1 MTWKEMF
8 RNKDKKTGVQTPEL
22 RKYTPP
28 PMPSVEPQKPK
39 EFDNAQDVLIIPK
52 HDKIETWVDSDYIP
66 YKDEITI
73 AYDDIKIIYKIGDGI
88 HIWNELHEV
97 SLEEVVAKGCMC
109 YNGGINRRYK
119 VRFKFFPERTM

>member
-1 MTWKEMF
+1 MF
-8 RNKDKKTGVQTPEL
+8 KRKKKKTGVQTPEF
-22 RKYTPP
+22 RKPTPLP
-28 PMPSVEPQKPK
+28 PMPPVKPPKPK
-39 EFDNAQDVLIIPK
+39 EFEDAQNMLIIPK

-97 SLEEVVAKGCMC
+97 SLEDVVAKGYVY

-119 VRFKFFPERTM
+119 VRFKFFPERYM